1 MRALNTLEEKNIKL
15 LTREGIEFAFIMPT
29 ATGLEKSIMDATT
42 PLRLFLYERG
52 IHDYETQAQG
62 PEHKHIIRSHIV
74 QDYEISSSQASLYRP
89 VTKKGDP
96 RIWFTGLK
104 TYAKPNDMLALF
116 VSSGELFVLNLTQ
129 SDIEHLMLAGGDSP
143 LAQIIRDMSRD
154 ANANS
159 QELLNKLKMIA
170 ARGKIPA
177 IGTGDTAI
185 GRTLETLLGIAI
197 NSSKAPDYKGIE
209 LKSYREKRGNRKTL
223 FAKVPNWELS
233 KFKSSA
239 EILNHFGYQRGADF
253 KLYCT
258 VSAVKAN
265 SQGLSLWLDE
275 NDGQLI
281 ERSNNVSINDFAI
294 WELAALHTELKKKH
308 KETFWVAAEAR
319 VIDGTEHFSFKKVEH
334 TRSPIVSQFDLLLG
348 QGVITI
354 DHLIKRQSSGRVS
367 EKGPLFKIKPDKLD
381 LLFPPSQIYQL
392 LAELSQ
398 TVQD

>member
-1 MRALNTLEEKNIKL
+1 MRAFNELEENNIKL
-15 LTREGIEFAFIMPT
+15 LTREGIEMAFIMPT

-42 PLRLFLYERG
+42 PFRLFLYQRG

-62 PEHKHIIRSHIV
+62 PEHKQTIRAHIV
-74 QDYEISSSQASLYRP
+74 QDYDFISSQASLYRP

-104 TYAKPNDMLALF
+104 NHAKPNDILGVFA
-116 VSSGELFVLNLTQ
+116 SGGELYVLNLTQ
-129 SDIEHLMLAGGDSP
+129 CDIERLMQVGDNSP
-143 LAQIIRDMSRD
+143 LVQLIRDMSRD
-154 ANANS
+154 ANAIS
-159 QELLNKLKMIA
+159 QELLGRIKDIA
-170 ARGKIPA
+170 ARGRIPA

-209 LKSYREKRGNRKTL
+209 LKSYRDKRGNRKTL

-239 EILNHFGYQRGADF
+239 EILDHFGYQRGEDF

-258 VSAVKAN
+258 LSTLRAN
-265 SQGLSLWLDE
+265 SQGLSLRLDE
-275 NDGQLI
+275 NDGQLV
-281 ERSNNVSINDFAI
+281 ERSENVSIGDFAI

-308 KETFWVAAEAR
+308 KETFWVAAEAK

-348 QGVITI
+348 QGIITL
-354 DHLIKRQSSGRVS
+354 DHLIKRRSNGRVS

-381 LLFPPSQIYQL
+381 LLFPPSLIYN
-392 LAELSQ
+392 LS
-398 TVQD
+398 DAA

>member
-1 MRALNTLEEKNIKL
+1 MRAFNELEENNIKL
-15 LTREGIEFAFIMPT
+15 LTRKGIEMGFIMPT

-42 PLRLFLYERG
+42 SLRLFLYQRG
-52 IHDYETQAQG
+52 MHNYETQSQG
-62 PEHKHIIRSHIV
+62 PEHKQTIRANIMK
-74 QDYEISSSQASLYRP
+74 DYQFISSQASLYRP

-104 TYAKPNDMLALF
+104 NHAKPNDILGVFA
-116 VSSGELFVLNLTQ
+116 SSGELFVLNITQ
-129 SDIEHLMLAGGDSP
+129 YDIERLLQFTDNSP
-143 LAQIIRDMSRD
+143 LVQLIHEMSRD
-154 ANANS
+154 ANAIS
-159 QELLNKLKMIA
+159 QELLTKIKSIA
-170 ARGKIPA
+170 AHGRIPA

-209 LKSYREKRGNRKTL
+209 LKSYRDKRGNRKTL

-239 EILNHFGYQRGADF
+239 EILDHFGYARGEDF

-258 VSAVKAN
+258 LSTLRVN
-265 SQGLSLWLDE
+265 SQGLSLRLDE

-281 ERSNNVSINDFAI
+281 EHSENFRIGDFAI

-308 KETFWVAAEAR
+308 KETFWVAAEAK
-319 VIDGTEHFSFKKVEH
+319 VIDGTEYFTFKKVEH
-334 TRSPIVSQFDLLLG
+334 TRSPIVSQFDLLLV
-348 QGVITI
+348 QGIITL
-354 DHLIKRQSSGRVS
+354 DHLIKRRINGRVS
-367 EKGPLFKIKPDKLD
+367 EKGPLFKIKPDKLE

-392 LAELSQ
+392 AA
-398 TVQD
+398 